1 MKDILA
7 VANVVNM
14 PQDTNQ
20 ERASFAFLMPLLL
33 FPRLLAELPQGR
45 RFAPKKKFFYEMRR
59 FWLFRARRGHLLLQF
74 NSIFNSENVTGV

>member
-45 RFAPKKKFFYEMRR
+45 RDLRLKRKFF
-59 FWLFRARRGHLLLQF
+59 L
-74 NSIFNSENVTGV
+74 